1 MSNIKNM
8 TAGNPLK
15 LILTFAFPLIL
26 TNIGQQ
32 FYMIADSSIV
42 GRGVG
47 VKALASVGAADW
59 IYWLILWSV
68 IGITQGFATYV
79 SRYFGEGDYRT
90 MNKVIVHSIVLS
102 ALTGIC
108 FTTAGILATK
118 PLLVVLKTPS
128 DIMSGTMV
136 YLYTMISGTLV
147 VTAYNMAASIL
158 RAFGNSRAPLIAMII
173 AALTNIGLDLLFV
186 LVFKWGIFGA
196 AIASIIAQAV
206 SFVYCIFQ
214 IRKIECV
221 KIVKEDF
228 KIDFIMSKDL
238 LFLGFPLAV
247 QNMLISVSGIVLQ
260 STINLQGSIFVA
272 GYTATNKLYGLLEC
286 SAISL
291 GLAANTYFSS
301 DVFKGYVED
310 YEKTFEETTHKPE
323 ITVAFTFEYDDVYG
337 RAYDLI
343 LLNAKAKVRFEKNGE
358 VHVFDSLQIII
369 DNKTG
374 IAYDSLTYV
383 EECNNFMGE
392 VNEYEDAIIGF
403 LNSGALIAG
412 NNDYL
417 WSELETSTRFTKD
430 NIKTINAALN

>member
-1 MSNIKNM
+1 MK
-8 TAGNPLK
+8 K
-15 LILTFAFPLIL
+15 LL
-26 TNIGQQ
+26 
-32 FYMIADSSIV
+32 
-42 GRGVG
+42 
-47 VKALASVGAADW
+47 AL
-59 IYWLILWSV
+59 
-68 IGITQGFATYV
+68 
-79 SRYFGEGDYRT
+79 
-90 MNKVIVHSIVLS
+90 
-102 ALTGIC
+102 
-108 FTTAGILATK
+108 
-118 PLLVVLKTPS
+118 LLVAVMAFS
-128 DIMSGTMV
+128 MV
-136 YLYTMISGTLV
+136 GCS
-147 VTAYNMAASIL
+147 
-158 RAFGNSRAPLIAMII
+158 
-173 AALTNIGLDLLFV
+173 
-186 LVFKWGIFGA
+186 
-196 AIASIIAQAV
+196 Q
-206 SFVYCIFQ
+206 
-214 IRKIECV
+214 KIEESNASDTQLQRV
-221 KIVKEDF
+221 
-228 KIDFIMSKDL
+228 ID
-238 LFLGFPLAV
+238 
-247 QNMLISVSGIVLQ
+247 
-260 STINLQGSIFVA
+260 
-272 GYTATNKLYGLLEC
+272 
-286 SAISL
+286 
-291 GLAANTYFSS
+291 AANTYFSS